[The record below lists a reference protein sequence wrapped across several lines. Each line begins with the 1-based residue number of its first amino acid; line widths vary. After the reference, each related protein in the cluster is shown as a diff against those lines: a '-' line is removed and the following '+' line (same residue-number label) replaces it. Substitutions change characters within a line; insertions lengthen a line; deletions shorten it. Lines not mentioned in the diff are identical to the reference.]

1 MSYLGAFKYSP
12 NEDPMDSFLQGSNE
26 PSYSQQLS
34 ANAPEMQ
41 SQAAKVAG
49 LTSTAATASLPFMMT
64 PAGAAVSVG
73 ATLASQYMAQ
83 KAADERAKRQKEMEI
98 AQNLGH
104 QEQGALQNMV
114 ANIRGALR

>member
-1 MSYLGAFKYSP
+1 MSYLGSFRYSP
-12 NEDPMDSFLQGSNE
+12 NEDPMDSYLQGSNE
-26 PSYSQQLS
+26 QNYSQQLA
-34 ANAPEMQ
+34 ANAPAMET
-41 SQAAKVAG
+41 QAAKVAG
-49 LTSTAATASLPFMMT
+49 LTAGASLPFMMT

-83 KAADERAKRQKEMEI
+83 KAADERAKRQREMEI